1 MKHEKEM
8 GEQRVFVEKLCT
20 ECNEQ
25 FVTQWPDQCVCEICE
40 EDIQNELDFE
50 IDENL
55 LAEMPE
61 ADSFES
67 DHEASEQMNAGPCM
81 CCGEAAC
88 DCPADFLKDMEML
101 RPQTAEELETHPDV
115 DMDGFPLDVISVET
129 FDDDGSHLLYDRYA
143 C

>member
-1 MKHEKEM
+1 MNMKHETNM
-8 GEQRVFVEKLCT
+8 GEQRVFVEKQCT
-20 ECNEQ
+20 ECQEQ

-67 DHEASEQMNAGPCM
+67 DHEASEQMNAGPEDYDIN
-81 CCGEAAC
+81 GY
-88 DCPADFLKDMEML
+88 
-101 RPQTAEELETHPDV
+101 
-115 DMDGFPLDVISVET
+115 PLDIISVET
-129 FDDDGSHLLYDRYA
+129 FDVDRYA